1 VGIGNTRRFKGLF
14 GKLQIMKIAIGINGS
29 GKYFEYTSQLY
40 TEYNSLY
47 DDVEF
52 DFYLATWEDEID
64 YSNFEWITDY
74 VRLNETD
81 SIYYDITKTK
91 YIGHQPHYMF
101 TSYHLN
107 KLIKKNNVK
116 YDAIMQTRS
125 DLVIS
130 REMLDT
136 LVTKCRNGEVT
147 ERLLYNSSGV
157 STFYKRG
164 SQIPHLWCNDY
175 YFFGHPSSIEIFSMA
190 WVSFFIDSTSKFY
203 KNRDGLIMNHIWPA
217 EYMISK
223 GIPIQEIRNTSTMV
237 LIREAFRFESS
248 NSDCA
253 AGWHPKHPSVFQ
265 IEKLLNERGGIGIL
279 NTSFKDL
286 EDIFINTDKGKIES
300 NIIKGISIASKNKQD
315 IWNVKHQK

>member
-1 VGIGNTRRFKGLF
+1 
-14 GKLQIMKIAIGINGS
+14 MKIAVGINGS

-40 TEYNSLY
+40 AEYNSLY

-64 YSNFEWITDY
+64 YSNFEWIADY

-81 SIYYDITKTK
+81 SIYYDITKTQ

-125 DLVIS
+125 DLVIY

-164 SQIPHLWCNDY
+164 SQFPHLWMNEEF
-175 YFFGHPSSIEIFSMA
+175 FFGHPSSLETFSTA
-190 WVSFFIDSTSKFY
+190 WDSFFIDSSSYFF

-217 EYMISK
+217 EFLIKNGISIS
-223 GIPIQEIRNTSTMV
+223 GMNTHPKI
-237 LIREAFRFESS
+237 LIREPFRFQTDDSS
-248 NSDCA
+248 G
-253 AGWHPKHPSVFQ
+253 GWPLKHPSPIQF
-265 IEKLLNERGGIGIL
+265 EKLLKEKGALWIINNHKECR
-279 NTSFKDL
+279 
-286 EDIFINTDKGKIES
+286 EIFETTYKGCTDSKVIR
-300 NIIKGISIASKNKQD
+300 GISKVSDASRNTENKKLRN
-315 IWNVKHQK
+315 IYKK